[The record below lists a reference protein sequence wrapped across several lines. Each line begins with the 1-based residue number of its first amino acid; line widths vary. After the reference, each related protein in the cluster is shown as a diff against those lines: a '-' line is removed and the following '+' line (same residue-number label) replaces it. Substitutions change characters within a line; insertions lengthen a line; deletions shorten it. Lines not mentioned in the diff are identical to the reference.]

1 MASLCPLCV
10 ASHREWGARGTIA
23 VGARCPLL
31 TGIHILLTY
40 QCTSECDHCFL
51 HCGPARRGT
60 FTLEQLRA
68 LLRQVEDLGTVRTIY
83 FEGGE
88 PFLFYPI
95 LLEGTRIAHAA
106 GFELGI
112 VSNAYWATS
121 LQDAVQWLSPFV
133 ELQVSDLSISD
144 DDFHRADEHDRRS
157 EYACLA
163 AHLLGM
169 PCDTIRIERP
179 CVALAASDGRGK
191 PVTGGGVLFKG
202 RAAEKLTEG
211 LPRRPLAQLTTCP
224 HENLQAPE
232 RVHVDAY
239 GNVHL
244 CQGISMGNTWQTQLP
259 ELVRSYDG
267 FSHRIAGP
275 LLRGGP
281 NALVTE
287 LGLESGDAFVDEC
300 HACYLVRKSLQQQF
314 PECLAPKE
322 VYGL

>member
-1 MASLCPLCV
+1 M
-10 ASHREWGARGTIA
+10 
-23 VGARCPLL
+23 L

-51 HCGPARRGT
+51 HCGPGRQGT

-68 LLRQVEDLGTVRTIY
+68 LIRQAQNLGSVTTVY

-88 PFLFYPI
+88 PFLYYPV
-95 LLEGTRIAHAA
+95 LLEGLRIARAA
-106 GFELGI
+106 GFDAGI

-121 LQDAVQWLSPFV
+121 LQDALHWLAPIA
-133 ELQVSDLSISD
+133 ELGITDLSISD
-144 DDFHRADEHDRRS
+144 DDFHRADEHDCRA

-163 AHLLGM
+163 ARVLGI
-169 PCDTIRIERP
+169 PASSICIERP
-179 CVALAASDGRGK
+179 GKVVSIAPEERGK

-202 RAAEKLTEG
+202 RAAEKLTDG
-211 LPRRPLAQLTTCP
+211 LPCRPLTELTTCP
-224 HENLQAPE
+224 HEDLLAPE

-244 CQGISMGNTWQTQLP
+244 CQGISLGNIWQTPLV
-259 ELVRSYDG
+259 ELMGSYDG
-267 FSHRIAGP
+267 QKHPIAGP

-281 NALVTE
+281 QCLVRE
-287 LGLESGDAFVDEC
+287 YGLSIGAAFVDEC
-300 HACYLVRKSLQQQF
+300 HACYTARKALLSLF
-314 PECLAPKE
+314 PQSLAPKE